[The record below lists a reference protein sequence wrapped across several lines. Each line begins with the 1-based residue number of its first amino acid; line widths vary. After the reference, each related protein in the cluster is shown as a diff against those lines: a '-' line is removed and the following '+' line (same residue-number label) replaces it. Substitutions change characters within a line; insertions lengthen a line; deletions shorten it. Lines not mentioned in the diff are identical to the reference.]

1 MEKSIETQKV
11 SSPQLAGK
19 YIKPAV
25 TVEDSFHHFRVKM
38 WLHASVA
45 CTQIWLV
52 SQFRLDQV
60 TLNIPELCCC
70 ALEDFPWCTEHRS
83 PCFYS
88 TAAFVFCSLCFW
100 CFVTLGFFLSYFVS
114 LCVVF
119 ASSGLFCLLASVY
132 GALWQFFKVILW
144 SFDASSQLVFQSVNT
159 LHLWAT
165 TFECRLIARFAWWE
179 ATSLQTVAVSTAIRR
194 AKNH

>member
-1 MEKSIETQKV
+1 MVFSNSVWLVRPVCQQVFISATSLLLENGEINRNAESLEST
-11 SSPQLAGK
+11 AGRK

-52 SQFRLDQV
+52 SRFRLDQV

-132 GALWQFFKVILW
+132 GALWPFFKVI
-144 SFDASSQLVFQSVNT
+144 F
-159 LHLWAT
+159 
-165 TFECRLIARFAWWE
+165 
-179 ATSLQTVAVSTAIRR
+179 
-194 AKNH
+194 

>member
-1 MEKSIETQKV
+1 MVFSNSVWLVRPVCQQVFISATSLLLENGEINRNAESLEST
-11 SSPQLAGK
+11 AGRK

-70 ALEDFPWCTEHRS
+70 GLEDFPWCTEHRS

-100 CFVTLGFFLSYFVS
+100 CFVTLRFFLSYFVS

-132 GALWQFFKVILW
+132 GALWPFFKVI
-144 SFDASSQLVFQSVNT
+144 F
-159 LHLWAT
+159 
-165 TFECRLIARFAWWE
+165 
-179 ATSLQTVAVSTAIRR
+179 
-194 AKNH
+194 

>member
-1 MEKSIETQKV
+1 MVFSNSVWLVRPVCQQVFISATSLLLENGEINRNAESLEST
-11 SSPQLAGK
+11 AGRK

-52 SQFRLDQV
+52 SRFRLDQV

-70 ALEDFPWCTEHRS
+70 TLEDFPWCTEHRS

-100 CFVTLGFFLSYFVS
+100 CFVTLFLFELFCVS
-114 LCVVF
+114 LCC
-119 ASSGLFCLLASVY
+119 FCLFRLVLSPCVC
-132 GALWQFFKVILW
+132 LW
-144 SFDASSQLVFQSVNT
+144 SFMAVFQSNLLNLVVI
-159 LHLWAT
+159 WC
-165 TFECRLIARFAWWE
+165 F
-179 ATSLQTVAVSTAIRR
+179 
-194 AKNH
+194 